1 MRPCS
6 NSLHWQAADAADE
19 VPCLGNFTVHGKE
32 LWSTLSF
39 HFFSGNLDGSFV
51 ELALHL
57 SWDHLIL
64 YMEPDVIM
72 GTESNITCNAR
83 YPINYNVLTIPFT
96 EFVSLSNEWYCF
108 VDIQITVF
116 WPPGETWSFP
126 WATWSWANDLWNKT
140 ITTMATLQGT
150 NTYPPKKWHFESMI
164 FRTSRLVGYVDSLE
178 GTCDGLNKISGFR
191 VRAPMLNLSCNIG

>member
-57 SWDHLIL
+57 CWDHLIL

-83 YPINYNVLTIPFT
+83 YPINYNVLTIPVTVLCLYPMNGTWLIFKSPFLT
-96 EFVSLSNEWYCF
+96 ARWNLILFLSHLVWRLKDVSQ
-108 VDIQITVF
+108 V
-116 WPPGETWSFP
+116 
-126 WATWSWANDLWNKT
+126 SWANWLWNKT
-140 ITTMATLQGT
+140 ITTI
-150 NTYPPKKWHFESMI
+150 YPP
-164 FRTSRLVGYVDSLE
+164 G
-178 GTCDGLNKISGFR
+178 N
-191 VRAPMLNLSCNIG
+191 